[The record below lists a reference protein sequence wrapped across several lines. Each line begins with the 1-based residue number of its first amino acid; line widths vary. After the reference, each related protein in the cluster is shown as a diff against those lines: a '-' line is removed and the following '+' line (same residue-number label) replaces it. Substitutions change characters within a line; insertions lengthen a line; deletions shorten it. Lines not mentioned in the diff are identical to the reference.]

1 MKEVGALLKSYQEE
15 IDRLTV
21 RAKHGESAFL
31 DVYQKL
37 YEAPD
42 PAAALIAALVRPPVR
57 VLFSSTLNLNR
68 TNSNPSIQV
77 PVLGLQPA
85 RASQGFRASGVRV

>member
-1 MKEVGALLKSYQEE
+1 MGPLLKSYQEE
-15 IDRLTV
+15 IDRLTS

-42 PAAALIAALVRPPVR
+42 PAAALIAALVRGSCLCHAAPTEAPATMSESWDVR
-57 VLFSSTLNLNR
+57 NTTDSWCCCTHGALLAPT
-68 TNSNPSIQV
+68 
-77 PVLGLQPA
+77 
-85 RASQGFRASGVRV
+85 